1 VIRRLGVIGDLHGEH
16 ERLARVLEWFS
27 GQQLDALVCTG
38 DVADGRGCINESCHL
53 LQQANVATVS
63 GNHDRWL
70 LEDRV
75 RHVADAHSIDEVSE
89 DNLAFLKSLP
99 RSRSF
104 ETSHGSL
111 LLCHGVADNDLGKVW
126 PGTSRSRVERSDDL
140 DDLIA
145 AGRHRFLV
153 NGHLHYR
160 VLIDFHD
167 LLLLNAGTLKGQYSG
182 ITIMDF
188 EADAVTAYEVADAGP
203 PQRVRE
209 HAMLDSSPRRRFR
222 NTAEFDGGWEP
233 VTLYRQAI

>member
-1 VIRRLGVIGDLHGEH
+1 MIRRLGVIGDLHGEH
-16 ERLARVLEWFS
+16 ERLARVLEWFA

-38 DVADGRGCINESCHL
+38 DVADGRGCINESCYL

-75 RHVADAHSIDEVSE
+75 RHVADAHSIDEVSD

-99 RSRSF
+99 RSLSL
-104 ETSHGSL
+104 ETSRGRL
-111 LLCHGVADNDLGKVW
+111 LLCHGVADDDLGKVW
-126 PGTSRSRVERSDDL
+126 PGTSRSRIERSDDL
-140 DDLIA
+140 DALIA

-160 VLIDFHD
+160 VLIDFQD
-167 LLLLNAGTLKGQYSG
+167 MLLLNAGTLKGQFSG

-188 EADAVTAYEVADAGP
+188 EADVVAAYEVPDAGP

-209 HAMLDSSPRRRFR
+209 HLMLGASRHRFR
-222 NTAEFDGGWEP
+222 STADFDGGWEP
-233 VTLYRQAI
+233 VTLYRQAP